1 VPASRAARPAASS
14 PSPAADA
21 HPANEAIAA
30 ARQAIASRRPVA
42 GQPRAPEPPAVRE
55 EAPPP
60 AWGSER
66 EPARP
71 PVLERPEDW
80 HDLVARLALGGV
92 ASELAR
98 NCALASWDGSRLVL
112 TLDPASQRLRVAAAE
127 QRLRGSLARALGEGL
142 RLEIRVSSL
151 EGETPSQRRSRER
164 AARQASAEEAVAADP
179 VVEELRREL
188 GARII
193 PGTVAPVDGPLTG
206 GSGHS

>member
-1 VPASRAARPAASS
+1 VPASRAGPPAATA
-14 PSPAADA
+14 PSPAAEA

-30 ARQAIASRRPVA
+30 ARQAIASGRPVS
-42 GQPRAPEPPAVRE
+42 GPLRAPGHPAVRE
-55 EAPPP
+55 ETPAS
-60 AWGSER
+60 AWGSEPER
-66 EPARP
+66 ARP

-98 NCALASWDGSRLVL
+98 NCALASWDGRRLVL
-112 TLDPASQRLRVAAAE
+112 TLDPASQRLRVDAAE
-127 QRLRGSLARALGEGL
+127 QRLRESLAGALGEGL
-142 RLEIRVSSL
+142 RLEIRVSPL

-179 VVEELRREL
+179 VVEEMRREL